1 VKHTL
6 EIKSICIA
14 QSGDIVAGRFKLV
27 MGICHIF
34 KIDDRYANIDWWSI
48 ICDNSL
54 LNVFTE
60 HNYSNRLY
68 FKSMFHE
75 VKIWLKLYH
84 IFTNY
89 NFSSANIVRTK
100 QNTGFH
106 ILNIRFDFIQIFTF
120 VKHIFGLVYYLSTA
134 RNSPFYIRCYIY
146 GNLF

>member
-1 VKHTL
+1 MIDFDNTKNAVKLSIDEIVLHKLFWNCPNQLVLML
-6 EIKSICIA
+6 ESQPIRPFYHI
-14 QSGDIVAGRFKLV
+14 V
-27 MGICHIF
+27 MGICLIF
-34 KIDDRYANIDWWSI
+34 EIDDCYTNIDWWSI

-106 ILNIRFDFIQIFTF
+106 ICNTWYKMDYSGQ
-120 VKHIFGLVYYLSTA
+120 
-134 RNSPFYIRCYIY
+134 
-146 GNLF
+146 